1 MIEADTMP
9 NIMEKSKNAVMSH
22 KGVVLVLVAAGI
34 AIMLIMTAA
43 MARLGFQARVYAVR
57 TTQEILARTAADAG
71 HDRALF
77 EMNKMT
83 SNWPDSNNPFSGP
96 QSGDLPGTNQDYTF
110 VVTLADPPPT
120 GLENYKPYVFNIES
134 TGRSGTNS
142 PKERKVYSTAYLE
155 CPNQYGI
162 FMQDTLELKN
172 NGGIDGYDSSMGEY
186 GDPED
191 NSGMGVEIGTN
202 ASGEGDVTLKLNADI
217 APGSEIHV
225 GPLDQPGAAAEAC
238 DVVGGQ
244 GYFDPA
250 CVVSE
255 PDERPISEWE
265 LQGPLPGFGVL
276 TVKAGGEDCLNCNDS
291 PYVYQGVDVRNGA
304 TLRVEGGDPNN
315 PKEVV
320 VSVGSG
326 GFILGQGATLLIENN
341 ATLILYL
348 AGEFNARQ
356 SSIINN
362 AGGLPS
368 NLEIRGTSECEKII
382 IHNDGD
388 FKGVIDAP
396 YAFLDIQNSG
406 DFYGSVFGYSAVIRN
421 TGGFHY
427 DFALQEFTMG
437 DLGAY
442 FHVAKWREE

>member
-1 MIEADTMP
+1 MS
-9 NIMEKSKNAVMSH
+9 NIIEKSKNVVMTH
-22 KGVVLVLVAAGI
+22 KGLVLILVAAGI

-43 MARLGFQARVYAVR
+43 MARLGLQARIFAIR

-77 EMNKMT
+77 ELNKMT
-83 SNWPDSNNPFSGP
+83 SDWPASNDPFPLP

-110 VVTLADPPPT
+110 TVTLADPPPM
-120 GLENYKPYVFNIES
+120 GLENYVPYIFNIES
-134 TGRSGTNS
+134 TGRSGTTS
-142 PKERKVYSTAYLE
+142 PKERKVYSTVYLR

-172 NGGIDGYDSSMGEY
+172 SGGIDGYDSSKGQY
-186 GDPED
+186 GDPID
-191 NSGMGVEIGTN
+191 GGNNSGMGVEIGTN
-202 ASGEGDVTLKLNADI
+202 ASGEGDVTLRLNADI
-217 APGSEIHV
+217 SPGSEIHV

-244 GYFDPA
+244 GFFDPA
-250 CVVSE
+250 CIVSE
-255 PDERPISEWE
+255 PVKRPISEWE
-265 LQGPLPGFGVL
+265 LQGTPPGLGIL
-276 TVKAGGEDCLNCNDS
+276 TVKAGKDDCLNCNGS

-304 TLRVEGGDPNN
+304 TLRVKGDPND
-315 PKEVV
+315 PIEVV
-320 VSVGSG
+320 VSVGTG
-326 GFILGQGATLLIENN
+326 GFVLGQSAILLIENN

-348 AGEFNARQ
+348 AGEFDARQ

-362 AGGLPS
+362 SNNQPS
-368 NLEIRGTSECEKII
+368 NLVIRGTSQCQKII
-382 IHNDGD
+382 LHNDGD

-406 DFYGSVFGYSAVIRN
+406 DFYGSVFADSAVIRN

-427 DFALQEFTMG
+427 DFALQEIVMG